1 MTAETSG
8 PAPAPDHAL
17 KKKEEG
23 TGGWLRVLGALAGAA
38 LACTGAL
45 AQGAYPS
52 APVHLLVPFP
62 PGGAVDIIARTLGDE
77 LGRQWGQSIVVEN
90 RPGAGGVIAS
100 QALAKSPADG
110 YTLILVASGHA
121 LNSHFYAKMPYG
133 FDDFTPISLI
143 GSSPN
148 ILLVAANSPFKTLAD
163 LLAEARAR
171 PGQLSYG
178 HAGTGTSPHL
188 AGELL
193 KALTKVDIAAVPY
206 KGGASSLGD
215 LMGGHI
221 PMTFNNIPESIAQI
235 RAGTVRPLGVTT
247 ATRSAVLPDVPT
259 IAEGGVPGYDT
270 GVWWGVLAPAGLP
283 VAIRD
288 KVAKDLAEALKV
300 PAVKNRLVDL
310 GATPIGSS
318 PAEFGTFIRA
328 EHEKWGPVIRAAGI
342 KAE

>member
-1 MTAETSG
+1 VR
-8 PAPAPDHAL
+8 
-17 KKKEEG
+17 
-23 TGGWLRVLGALAGAA
+23 GWLRLLGALAGAA
-38 LACTGAL
+38 LGCAGAL

-52 APVHLLVPFP
+52 APVRVLVPFP

-77 LGRQWGQSIVVEN
+77 LSRQWGQSIIIEN
-90 RPGAGGVIAS
+90 RPGAGGVIAT
-100 QALAKSPADG
+100 QALAKSQPDG
-110 YTLILVASGHA
+110 YTLILVAAGHA
-121 LNSHFYAKMPYG
+121 LNPHFYARLPYG

-148 ILLVAANSPFKTLAD
+148 ILLVAANSPFKMLAD
-163 LLAEARAR
+163 MLAEARAR

-178 HAGTGTSPHL
+178 HAGNGTSPHL

-193 KALTKVDIAAVPY
+193 KALTRVDIAAVPY
-206 KGGASSLGD
+206 KGGAPSLGD

-235 RAGTVRPLGVTT
+235 RAGTVRPLAVTT
-247 ATRSAVLPDVPT
+247 ATRSSVLPDVPA
-259 IAEGGVPGYDT
+259 IGESVPGYDT

-283 VAIRD
+283 GAIRD
-288 KVAKDLAEALKV
+288 KISKDVAEALNA
-300 PAVKNRLVDL
+300 PAVKNRFVDL
-310 GATPIGSS
+310 GAASIGSS

-328 EHEKWGPVIRAAGI
+328 EYEKWGPIIRAAGI

>member
-1 MTAETSG
+1 MATQEQRT
-8 PAPAPDHAL
+8 H
-17 KKKEEG
+17 
-23 TGGWLRVLGALAGAA
+23 GWLLRLVSVLAGIALSFAA
-38 LACTGAL
+38 H
-45 AQGAYPS
+45 AQSYPS
-52 APVHLLVPFP
+52 APVHILVPYP

-77 LGRQWGQSIVVEN
+77 LGRQWGQSIIIEN

-100 QALAKSPADG
+100 QALVKSPPDG
-110 YTLILVASGHA
+110 YTLILVAAGHA
-121 LNSHFYAKMPYG
+121 LNPHFYAKMPYG

-163 LLAEARAR
+163 MLAEARAR

-178 HAGTGTSPHL
+178 HAGNGTSPHL

-193 KALTKVDIAAVPY
+193 KALTKIDIAAVPY
-206 KGGASSLGD
+206 KGGAPSLGD

-247 ATRSAVLPDVPT
+247 AKRSDVLPDVPA
-259 IAEGGVPGYDT
+259 IGESVRGYDT

-283 VAIRD
+283 APIRD
-288 KVAKDLAEALKV
+288 KIAKDVVEVLKA
-300 PAVKNRLVDL
+300 PAVKNRFVDL
-310 GATPIGSS
+310 GAASIGST
-318 PAEFGTFIRA
+318 PDEFGAFIRR
-328 EHEKWGPVIRAAGI
+328 IREVGTGHQGGWDQGRVDFPARHGRYGG
-342 KAE
+342 